1 MTGLYATETWLQV
14 VMVTGVIGGGA
25 AILAGRAVATTW
37 RPYWYVIAYMLL
49 LGAGV
54 HFLHFALF
62 AGDILSLPLL
72 SRRRALRGGGRL
84 DFVPHDAGPPDG
96 AAISLALRANQ
107 PLQLARARPTA
118 LKIRLA
124 SPRLPCDPCRK

>member
-1 MTGLYATETWLQV
+1 MSGLYAGENWLQV

-25 AILAGRAVATTW
+25 ALMAGRAISATW

-62 AGDILSLPLL
+62 QGDILSLPSYL
-72 SRRRALRGGGRL
+72 SDSLYLIVVG
-84 DFVPHDAGPPDG
+84 
-96 AAISLALRANQ
+96 SLAYRMTRVRQ
-107 PLQLARARPTA
+107 MARQYPWLYERTGPFTWRERGSGA
-118 LKIRLA
+118 
-124 SPRLPCDPCRK
+124 